1 MGVNVTGATEN
12 DMPSTAIRR
21 IAYLNADRELDVTFL
36 ESGHT
41 YTYIGVEP
49 EVHEEFQ
56 RAPSKGRFFNT
67 RIKDRYPFRRWGVK
81 FPEPRSPAHAPAR
94 RVPH

>member
-1 MGVNVTGATEN
+1 
-12 DMPSTAIRR
+12 MPSTAIRR
-21 IAYLNADRELDVTFL
+21 IAYLAQDRELDVTFVG
-36 ESGHT
+36 SGNT

-49 EVHEEFQ
+49 EVHEEFR

-67 RIKDRYPFRRWGVK
+67 RIKDRYPFRRWGVT
-81 FPEPRSPAHAPAR
+81 PEIRSLGPRSPGHAPAR

>member
-1 MGVNVTGATEN
+1 
-12 DMPSTAIRR
+12 MPSTAIRR
-21 IAYLNADRELDVTFL
+21 IAYLAQDRELDVTFVG
-36 ESGHT
+36 SGNT

-49 EVHEEFQ
+49 EIHEEFR

-67 RIKDRYPFRRWGVK
+67 RIKDRYPFRRWGATP
-81 FPEPRSPAHAPAR
+81 PEPRSRGHAPAR